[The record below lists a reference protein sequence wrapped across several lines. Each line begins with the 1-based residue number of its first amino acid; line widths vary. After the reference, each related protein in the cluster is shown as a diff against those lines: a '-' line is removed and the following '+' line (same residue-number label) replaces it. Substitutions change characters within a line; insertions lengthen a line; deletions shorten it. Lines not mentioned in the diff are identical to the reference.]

1 MGNYAIPFMA
11 TIFAFGGLLLG
22 GTVGV
27 ITKQVMEEKMYQL
40 YAFCG
45 GVLLGLLGLELV
57 PDTFSEYPP
66 IGPLLGI
73 GIGFLLMVL
82 VHTYFH
88 GHNSFGREQEAF
100 QAFLFL
106 SLAICIHNIPTGM
119 AFGSVLA
126 NNEELA
132 FTFLLAIVFHHIP
145 EGLSLMIPF
154 LFTRSTFSSFMI
166 TILLLSSVLGIG
178 TVLGGFVQ
186 EESNQLQGVVMG
198 IAIGTLGYVALYE
211 MLLKAKKQ
219 IKLLSFLTFASTG
232 IAIVQVYIYFFMN
245 H

>member
-22 GTVGV
+22 GTVGM
-27 ITKQVMEEKMYQL
+27 ITKQVMVRKMYHL

-57 PDTFSEYPP
+57 PDTFSEYSP

-73 GIGFLLMVL
+73 GIGFLFMVL
-82 VHTYFH
+82 VHNYFH
-88 GHNSFGREQEAF
+88 GHKFIEKEQEAL

-132 FTFLLAIVFHHIP
+132 FTFLLAIVFHHVP

-154 LFTRSTFSSFMI
+154 LFTRSTFASYMG
-166 TILLLSSVLGIG
+166 TILLLSVVLGIG
-178 TVLGGFVQ
+178 TLLGGFVQ
-186 EESNQLQGVVMG
+186 GESMPLQGVVMG
-198 IAIGTLGYVALYE
+198 VAIGTLGYVAIYE

-219 IKLLSFLTFASTG
+219 IRLVSFLTFASVGTVF
-232 IAIVQVYIYFFMN
+232 VQVYIHFFMD